1 MAQKKNKG
9 QKNGSLTVGGKYIN
23 ETPIHITEIRLHSLM
38 EKTYEK
44 AVKDNEKKNYHCG
57 AFWSITITLLL
68 AWLPLVIKPDKA
80 QWELIYMIVVSAADK
95 LSFVIAIILT
105 VLKSLHRKKQLL
117 NMPEMRDNAIR
128 EIIGKENF
136 AKESE

>member
-1 MAQKKNKG
+1 MAQKKNKE
-9 QKNGSLTVGGKYIN
+9 QKKGSLTVGGKYIN

-57 AFWSITITLLL
+57 TLWSITFTLLL
-68 AWLPLVIKPDKA
+68 AWLPLLFQSDKT